1 MRLNILEFAA
11 AFTILA
17 FGINTTVGLAFPAP
31 LVTALPCVRESGSC
45 TNISAGGCCGGLVCQ
60 LPEGSPFGYLDMA
73 SDAMPDIS
81 RTKTSRPPEFRLPSC
96 AAYNIKHSPKAYTLR
111 GFNMA
116 MSRFSAYL
124 NRSSKLLRD
133 NTSSILRMSGAD
145 EPIRTPI
152 TLFNFNSHE
161 DIQQFATG
169 CDADVGGTSTVNL
182 ALDESTGSPSA
193 SNEKL
198 AELRR
203 PTAKFWG
210 EMRLNT
216 DGPITTDLWQHRLY
230 FRRDDGGW
238 EDIFIPFDAFVLTNV
253 GEVSYEQME
262 MFRERVRT
270 VGISLL
276 GGNSGVEGPYE
287 LGIDSIFAVNEEDVP
302 PYAAPSEH

>member
-1 MRLNILEFAA
+1 
-11 AFTILA
+11 
-17 FGINTTVGLAFPAP
+17 
-31 LVTALPCVRESGSC
+31 
-45 TNISAGGCCGGLVCQ
+45 
-60 LPEGSPFGYLDMA
+60 
-73 SDAMPDIS
+73 
-81 RTKTSRPPEFRLPSC
+81 
-96 AAYNIKHSPKAYTLR
+96 
-111 GFNMA
+111 

-145 EPIRTPI
+145 EPIRTPV

-210 EMRLNT
+210 EMRLNVRHGLEGRIRGGYAGFRSKARTYLHPRTSLFGEITNDVSLHKYLGLRVRGAGHPRTRNSYYVNIQT

-302 PYAAPSEH
+302 PYAAPKHESSDGTRWERPAI